1 MCLARQGREVPR
13 LHKEET
19 LLARRFLPNVL
30 AGHGHYSTSACQH
43 MHAASREVMDLITAL
58 PADVI
63 ALSTTMTKGTDNLEM
78 HTYTDKMD

>member
-1 MCLARQGREVPR
+1 
-13 LHKEET
+13 
-19 LLARRFLPNVL
+19 
-30 AGHGHYSTSACQH
+30 